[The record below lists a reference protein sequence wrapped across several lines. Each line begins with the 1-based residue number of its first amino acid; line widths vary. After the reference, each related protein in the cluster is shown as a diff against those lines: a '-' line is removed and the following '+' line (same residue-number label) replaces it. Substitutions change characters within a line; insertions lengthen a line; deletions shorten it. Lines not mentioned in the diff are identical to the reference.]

1 MSVVPVSVIVAL
13 NPHEGD
19 LRAILDGYA
28 MQAGMQDHFELIVVD
43 NGTQPGA
50 AALCAEHGLALPGL
64 RVRCV
69 ESLTP
74 GRAAANNAG
83 VRASAGELLIFVADD
98 FVPGLTLVRSHVE
111 FHRYLVRPAV
121 GIGPAYF
128 TAGCRTDPFRRWLE
142 ESGRLFG
149 VPFRTAA
156 LDWSRDFFYVGNA
169 SLTRGLY
176 ERVGGFDETFEYD
189 LFDDLEFGMRLRVH
203 DVKTHLLPK
212 ALAWHDHA
220 VTLAERMT
228 AMRRSGEA
236 ACRYEQ
242 RQPGVRPWAAI
253 ADLPLDAL
261 VREVEETRRAGV
273 ENVQRRADHFRSLLD
288 LAFVQGYHG
297 LASISPDALAGG

>member
-1 MSVVPVSVIVAL
+1 MSIVDASVIVAL

-19 LRAILDGYA
+19 IGTILDGYA
-28 MQAGMQDHFELIVVD
+28 VQAGMQGRFELIIVD
-43 NGTQPGA
+43 NGTRPGA
-50 AALCAEHGLALPGL
+50 ATRCAEHAVAFPGL

-69 ESLTP
+69 ESPTP

-83 VRASAGELLIFVADD
+83 VRAAEGDLLIFVADD

-128 TAGCRTDPFRRWLE
+128 TTGCRTDPFRRWLE

-156 LDWSRDFFYVGNA
+156 QNWSRDFFYVGNA
-169 SLTRGLY
+169 SLARELY
-176 ERVGGFDETFEYD
+176 QRVGGFDETFEYD
-189 LFDDLEFGMRLRVH
+189 LFDDFEFGMRLRVH
-203 DVKTHLLPK
+203 DVRTHLLPK

-242 RQPGVRPWAAI
+242 RWPGVRPWAAI
-253 ADLPLDAL
+253 ADLPLEAL
-261 VREVEETRRAGV
+261 AREVAETRRAGV
-273 ENVQRRADHFRSLLD
+273 ENVQRRADYFRALMD

-297 LASISPDALAGG
+297 LASASPDAIADG